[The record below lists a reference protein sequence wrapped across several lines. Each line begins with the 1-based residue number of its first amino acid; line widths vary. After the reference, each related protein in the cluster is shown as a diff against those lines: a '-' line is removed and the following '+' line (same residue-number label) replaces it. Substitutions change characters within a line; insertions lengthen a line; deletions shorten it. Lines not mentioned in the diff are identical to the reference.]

1 MGFGDFLLKAA
12 SFVGKASLSITSEII
27 NTSHLHINKLYL
39 NKSLEISELDF
50 EQKNDSWS

>member
-50 EQKNDSWS
+50 EQKNDS